1 MAALPPESLQ
11 FIVNHVIL
19 PPKLPDKAD
28 DPQLSRRDE
37 CHLVKLLSEQ
47 LETYCRTIERKS
59 LTSYRAWAI
68 NQAMLDRCAQ
78 LISTASL
85 DPEVIVRGFQS
96 LNETGESRNA
106 TTEVLTKKLI
116 DKPSVLPIHVRAQN
130 AVLILR
136 RGEESVVFECFEA
149 SPLAGAVMACKGAL
163 IRCFPAHAVSIPFE
177 VFDDEGF
184 QQQLADKICRLDVE
198 NVEEMMHKS
207 WAPGSNAK
215 IIDTT
220 DPSLVT
226 EMLMAILAALGTPVQ
241 VQQIQKRTRDDVLG
255 NNCLLPWRRSPL
267 WLALRVTIQSTL
279 AGILPSREATIE
291 YKNFMIYFITGIAS
305 QSPASKL
312 PDEMCQVILAKIARR
327 SSKLSSK
334 THDFVREK
342 ALTVCSVLDS
352 EQKRKWK
359 RVCDKD
365 GQRPTTI
372 DKEAF
377 ERDTVLSLLTSKQHI
392 NAVLEDNKDGLEVQ
406 LPFSPSCQK
415 WLEFSRGL
423 PNLENIAVPREE
435 RIFALADFEAWVSS
449 SLSTWTQQRLAKPN
463 AKDCVTLAELAT
475 KYRDVALP
483 IYDGA
488 PEQMSAFLLALAELW
503 QSLDQLT
510 VSCLPLLKDFSPS
523 LSVDLFATL
532 LLPKKNH
539 MRRLREV
546 ELHITARE
554 AQAKQINPSIFS
566 DPVDKCF
573 DVQLFGSSTHYKSL
587 KKCIE
592 DEASAKQVQKEAEW
606 KDLSDLY
613 LDLKKK
619 AKRMSCQ
626 MTPDES
632 EEESHNSQDCEKCT
646 LNRRAEALS
655 IDVYEWPLPADANFA
670 KSAVVELDC
679 RPEFVAWRNLTWMLI
694 HDLGRRSP
702 ISGESPKARL
712 CSYAGLQAYAQDK
725 KSRLTLASSTK
736 PFAQAHHHILNFP
749 VPLNSC
755 FANNELQYS
764 LFDSLKGCW
773 IPDQVEIPS
782 FHTACV
788 TPLPEGPY
796 SNLQYAVD
804 SVCHSQNEVISNQ
817 DDCSRALSL
826 PEYLSFGSLRADGER
841 IQWQNIK
848 REMAASN
855 LSFNTEAVCTLV
867 TQAIW
872 QAGSRGDS
880 DLRNAHLDLQDPSF
894 CIELL
899 AVVGRVLESISAN
912 WKSDHAMLLLITVA
926 LRVSSLSSD
935 RSVVSSALDLLRK
948 MRAVARNWTSDL
960 ANTLRKCTDPEQ
972 ISTLQQ
978 RLSKAAILCKITY
991 DVDDPCLLG
1000 VMNSADDLCTWI
1012 ECSIHVRNSSPG
1024 EEALLPRDL
1033 RRLRLRDAKLSH
1045 TFHSIIREL
1054 AIDTISHGLDL
1065 AIAKQ
1070 WSGFHPG
1077 PDSWSAFDVPNDRW
1091 LLKGTTTEAGQR
1103 VREVCYNLLEG
1114 DLLVEGK
1121 PLGRLPAD
1129 YIRNKTYIRLFGA
1142 QTFRVFPS
1150 DMSGMLYV
1158 SAQEIDGYLMHF
1170 GMREGQVV
1178 VRMHKPLQTLEL
1190 IPHDKFVNELP
1201 IAFVNDYIHWLDIAS
1216 HAIELRPLA
1225 QRWRSDLEN
1234 WQLRYL
1240 PEGTWSLLL
1249 RNKKLV
1255 DIRSKTCEKIMDI
1268 IGALE
1273 VAEHV
1278 HVTLLN
1284 DHRLEVALPRY
1295 DLNFFLNHDDEFQC
1309 YELGKI
1315 VDPDQSVGTL
1325 IGLKSRLVLCGI
1337 KPLARKHD
1345 RIVLIPEGH
1354 ISIAPDCDHVATTID
1369 THSPEI
1375 RVLRYQID
1383 ASLRRLQGD
1392 GDVFST
1398 IYKAYLHAVT
1408 SSVLPDPLT
1417 ECTGT
1422 EEAIFILRQR
1432 SLGLTKPPEKRIID
1446 ILKRIAMLTP
1456 RREFLPDH
1464 FKAMQHVRWNESLS
1478 MLAQHDIFL
1487 PLAEHIISSGDRYL
1501 VFYPETQLAD
1511 SLLKH
1516 RNTLLLERAK
1526 IRNSCFR
1533 SSDFGGGIDLR
1544 TYDSEYEARDCL
1556 TEIEERGGR
1565 SYQIASLVHEWP
1577 AELEVSEDLWKDLR
1591 SYGVVSGFK
1600 TTFNAAKPIS
1610 ELLTVVFS
1618 ESWAPL
1624 LGVCRTSS
1632 QEHDTYHLL
1641 FLFAIIAY
1649 GETNLN
1655 LTMFRTLLAFAFI
1668 PELRT
1673 ISTPAGVSY
1682 IQLRKST
1689 MFDERALRG
1698 IVLESM
1704 ETYDGPGK
1712 RKDKARWMANCER
1725 HDALCR
1731 EQAKAVVIAY
1741 EQQWPCR
1748 QPKTPPESLSSHLDW
1763 NKAHQAIS
1771 QIFYVW
1777 TANKKYAKYLRGVQV
1792 VLDKVYLQESSFV
1805 EYASADW
1812 HLVQKPQPVH
1822 WSVSLPSLASLISVS
1837 VPALLSKP
1845 DVLKIA
1851 HILRPTERDEK
1862 LRALIAE
1869 IRTEREGNNDH
1880 LLRKQYRDDLLASY
1894 DTFSDHREQMVLKL
1908 LPLQLTD
1915 VVLNRLTCESD
1926 AHGILEAIRNV
1937 LRAKNPES
1945 TLLELAGLWPRLTI
1959 RALLINL
1966 STRSLRSVTPPWKEC
1981 IIALGESLTLL
1992 QRARRL
1998 VLAGERNE
2006 VSNFCVEVENEGHQN
2021 WDTNQWPDWLLIEL
2035 EGDFLIRPTQALV
2048 ALEMIQPS
2056 SSANSS
2062 VQLNMGQ

>member
-1 MAALPPESLQ
+1 
-11 FIVNHVIL
+11 
-19 PPKLPDKAD
+19 
-28 DPQLSRRDE
+28 
-37 CHLVKLLSEQ
+37 
-47 LETYCRTIERKS
+47 
-59 LTSYRAWAI
+59 
-68 NQAMLDRCAQ
+68 
-78 LISTASL
+78 
-85 DPEVIVRGFQS
+85 
-96 LNETGESRNA
+96 
-106 TTEVLTKKLI
+106 
-116 DKPSVLPIHVRAQN
+116 
-130 AVLILR
+130 
-136 RGEESVVFECFEA
+136 
-149 SPLAGAVMACKGAL
+149 MACKGAL

-207 WAPGSNAK
+207 QRTRGSNAE

-220 DPSLVT
+220 NPSLIT

-255 NNCLLPWRRSPL
+255 NNCLLPWRRSPF

-279 AGILPSREATIE
+279 AGILSNKEATVE

-305 QSPASKL
+305 HTSTSKL
-312 PDEMCQVILAKIARR
+312 PDQMCHGILAKIARR
-327 SSKLSSK
+327 SSKLGSE
-334 THDFVREK
+334 THDFVRDR
-342 ALTVCSVLDS
+342 ALTICSVLDS
-352 EQKRKWK
+352 KQKREWK

-377 ERDTVLSLLTSKQHI
+377 ERDTALSLLTSKQYI
-392 NAVLEDNKDGLEVQ
+392 NAVLEDNQDGLEVQ

-423 PNLENIAVPREE
+423 PTLNTVAAAREE
-435 RIFALADFEAWVSS
+435 RIFVLAEFETWVSGF
-449 SLSTWTQQRLAKPN
+449 LSHWTQQRLVKPN

-483 IYDGA
+483 MYDGA
-488 PEQMSAFLLALAELW
+488 PEQMSTMLLVIAELW

-523 LSVDLFATL
+523 LSLDLFAPL
-532 LLPKKNH
+532 LLPKKYH
-539 MRRLREV
+539 MRRLWDV
-546 ELHITARE
+546 ELHIAARE

-573 DVQLFGSSTHYKSL
+573 DVQLFGSSTHYKIL
-587 KKCIE
+587 KKRIE
-592 DEASAKQVQKEAEW
+592 DEASAKQVLKETEW
-606 KDLSDLY
+606 KESSDLY
-613 LDLKKK
+613 LQLKKN
-619 AKRMSCQ
+619 AKRISCQ
-626 MTPDES
+626 MARDES
-632 EEESHNSQDCEKCT
+632 GKESHDSQNCEKCT
-646 LNRRAEALS
+646 LNRKAEALS
-655 IDVYEWPLPADANFA
+655 IDVYEWPLPVDANSC

-679 RPEFVAWRNLTWMLI
+679 RPEFAAWRNLTWMLI

-736 PFAQAHHHILNFP
+736 PFTQAHHHILRFP
-749 VPLNSC
+749 VPLDSC

-773 IPDQVEIPS
+773 IQDQVEIPS

-796 SNLQYAVD
+796 FNLQYAVD
-804 SVCHSQNEVISNQ
+804 SVSHSQNEVIANQ

-855 LSFNTEAVCTLV
+855 FSFNTEAVCTLV
-867 TQAIW
+867 TQAVW
-872 QAGSRGDS
+872 QAGSRGES

-894 CIELL
+894 CVELL

-935 RSVVSSALDLLRK
+935 RSVVSNALDLLRK
-948 MRAVARNWTSDL
+948 MRAVARNWTSIL
-960 ANTLRKCTDPEQ
+960 ANTLGKCTDPEQ
-972 ISTLQQ
+972 ISNLQQ
-978 RLSKAAILCKITY
+978 RLSKAAVLCKITY

-1024 EEALLPRDL
+1024 EETLLPRDL
-1033 RRLRLRDAKLSH
+1033 RRLRLRDAKLCH

-1054 AIDTISHGLDL
+1054 AIDTICHGLDL

-1077 PDSWSAFDVPNDRW
+1077 PDSWSVFDVPNDRW
-1091 LLKGTTTEAGQR
+1091 LLKETTTKAGQR
-1103 VREVCYNLLEG
+1103 VQRVCYNLLEG
-1114 DLLVEGK
+1114 ELLVDGK
-1121 PLGRLPAD
+1121 PLGRLPAN

-1142 QTFRVFPS
+1142 RTFRVFPS
-1150 DMSGMLYV
+1150 DMSRMLYM
-1158 SAQEIDGYLMHF
+1158 SAQEIDGYVMHF
-1170 GMREGQVV
+1170 GMREGQIV
-1178 VRMHKPLQTLEL
+1178 VRMHKGLQTLEL

-1234 WQLRYL
+1234 WQLRCQ

-1268 IGALE
+1268 FGALE

-1284 DHRLEVALPRY
+1284 DQRLEVALPRY
-1295 DLNFFLNHDDEFQC
+1295 DLYFFLNHSDEFQC

-1337 KPLARKHD
+1337 QLLARKHD
-1345 RIVLIPEGH
+1345 RIILIPEGH
-1354 ISIAPDCDHVATTID
+1354 VSIAPNCNHVATTID
-1369 THSPEI
+1369 VQSPEI
-1375 RVLRYQID
+1375 RLLRYQID

-1422 EEAIFILRQR
+1422 EEAISLLRQR
-1432 SLGLTKPPEKRIID
+1432 SLSLTKPPEKRIID
-1446 ILKRIAMLTP
+1446 ILKRIAALTP
-1456 RREFLPDH
+1456 RREFFPDH
-1464 FKAMQHVRWNESLS
+1464 FKVMQQVRWYESLS
-1478 MLAQHDIFL
+1478 MLTQHDSFL
-1487 PLAEHIISSGDRYL
+1487 SLAEHIISSGDRYL

-1516 RNTLLLERAK
+1516 RNAHLLERAK

-1533 SSDFGGGIDLR
+1533 SSDFGGDIDLR

-1556 TEIEERGGR
+1556 TETERGGR
-1565 SYQIASLVHEWP
+1565 SYQIALLVHEWP
-1577 AELEVSEDLWKDLR
+1577 AEVEVSEDLWKDLR
-1591 SYGVVSGFK
+1591 SYGVVSGFD

-1610 ELLTVVFS
+1610 ELLTVIFS

-1632 QEHDTYHLL
+1632 QDHDTYHLL

-1649 GETNLN
+1649 GKTNLP
-1655 LTMFRTLLAFAFI
+1655 LTTLRTLLAFAFI
-1668 PELRT
+1668 PELRR
-1673 ISTPAGVSY
+1673 ISIPAGVSY
-1682 IQLRKST
+1682 INLRKAKT
-1689 MFDERALRG
+1689 FDEDALRG
-1698 IVLESM
+1698 IVLDHM
-1704 ETYDGPGK
+1704 EDYNAPGK
-1712 RKDKARWMANCER
+1712 RKDKARWNANWAR
-1725 HDALCR
+1725 HDALSR
-1731 EQAKAVVIAY
+1731 EQAKAVIIAY
-1741 EQQWPCR
+1741 KHQWPCR
-1748 QPKTPPESLSSHLDW
+1748 QPKTPPESLSSHLNW
-1763 NKAHQAIS
+1763 GIAHRAVS
-1771 QIFYVW
+1771 HIFYVW
-1777 TANKKYAKYLRGVQV
+1777 TANKKYAKYLGLVQA
-1792 VLDKVYLQESSFV
+1792 VLDKIYLESSFV
-1805 EYASADW
+1805 EYRSAEW
-1812 HLVQKPQPVH
+1812 HLVQNPQPMH
-1822 WSVSLPSLASLISVS
+1822 WSVSLPSLASLLSALF
-1837 VPALLSKP
+1837 PALLSKP

-1851 HILRPTERDEK
+1851 HTLKSTERNEK

-1869 IRTEREGNNDH
+1869 IRSETEGNNDH

-1894 DTFSDHREQMVLKL
+1894 DTFSNHKEQMVLKL

-1915 VVLNRLTCESD
+1915 IVLNRLTCESD
-1926 AHGILEAIRNV
+1926 VHGILEAIRNV
-1937 LRAKNPES
+1937 LGAKNPES

-1966 STRSLRSVTPPWKEC
+1966 STRSSRSVTQPWKEC

-2006 VSNFCVEVENEGHQN
+2006 VSNFCVEVENEGHQD
-2021 WDTNQWPDWLLIEL
+2021 WDTSQWPDWLLIEL
-2035 EGDFLIRPTQALV
+2035 EGDFLIRPTQARV

-2056 SSANSS
+2056 SSANSL